1 MGDVNAQ
8 VKDGMLGRSDSAS
21 GRGVHVKVG
30 VSSVTSEAPITIKG
44 TMSPE
49 EIKGLLGDCP
59 LADACITSAEWGA
72 TDMRVVPVAST
83 TDGTVGTITHT
94 GTGAGTFAITGKPNN
109 NFNIVVEVVTAG
121 ENNEAEFKYSLNGGE
136 SFSDEI
142 VVPLAGEYTIPLTG
156 LKLTFTEANNSDSWK
171 AGDKYVAVCT
181 APSASNANILEGIRS
196 LINYK
201 STFEFVHVVGTTT
214 SALWASV
221 ASLANQFMTTYKRSL
236 MFICEA
242 RNAGTSETTAA
253 YAAAMLQEAKGVTNY
268 EVQVV
273 ASWSEYVRYD
283 GVAVPVNNA
292 ALIAGLYAQAKESQ
306 SIGEVQSFPISE
318 GKINKL
324 LPEGIDDYVEQLD
337 AARYLTLRTYNGIN
351 GYYVSNA
358 KMMCPAGSD
367 YKYAEDVRVSNRLVR
382 DVRTAALTKLQIEI
396 DPENIE
402 ADIAKL
408 EEYLNTP
415 VETAAKTDKIISSG
429 RLTIDRENLNILVD
443 EELTATISYVPM
455 GHVRI
460 INLVFQVR
468 NPISAS

>member
-8 VKDGMLGRSDSAS
+8 VKDGMLGRSDSAT

-30 VSSVTSEAPITIKG
+30 VSPVTSDAPITIKG

-72 TDMRVVPVAST
+72 TDMRVVPVAAT

-109 NFNIVVEVVTAG
+109 NFNIIVEIVTAG

-136 SFSDEI
+136 TFTDEI
-142 VVPLAGEYTIPLTG
+142 VVPLAGEYVIPLTG
-156 LKLTFTEANNSDSWK
+156 LKLVFTEANNSNSWK
-171 AGDKYVAVCT
+171 AGDKYVAACT
-181 APSASNANILEGIRS
+181 APSASNANILDGIRS

-201 STFEFVHVVGTTT
+201 SAFEYIHVVGTTT

-221 ASLANQFMTTYKRSL
+221 ASLADQFKTTYKRPV
-236 MFICEA
+236 MFVCEA
-242 RNAGTSETTAA
+242 RNAGASETTAA

-273 ASWSEYVRYD
+273 TSWSEYIRYD

-292 ALIAGLYAQAKESQ
+292 ALIAGLYARAKESQ
-306 SIGEVQSFPISE
+306 SIGEVGSFSISE

-324 LPEGIDDYVEQLD
+324 LPEGIEDYVEQLD
-337 AARYLTLRTYNGIN
+337 AARYLTLRRYIGID
-351 GYYVSNA
+351 GYYVANA
-358 KMMCPAGSD
+358 KMMYPAGSD

-402 ADIAKL
+402 ADLAKL
-408 EEYLNTP
+408 EAYLNTP
-415 VETAAKTDKIISSG
+415 IETAAKTDKIISYG
-429 RLTIDRENLNILVD
+429 RLVINRENLNILVD
-443 EELTATISYVPM
+443 EELTAVVSYVPM
-455 GHVRI
+455 GHVRT
-460 INLVFQVR
+460 INLVFQVE
-468 NPISAS
+468 NPVSAS